1 MHLSLTE
8 KHSGMPNK
16 ILSGWMTKD
25 VIYISFTLRG
35 CLKLKNGDVR
45 EFVDH
50 IHYGDELWFL
60 YEGKKYF
67 LEGWTNNGS
76 LDLCLYEMT
85 DKGEKHTWK
94 GNTTQYP
101 VEAFLEAKIWN
112 GKSFWDAE

>member
-8 KHSGMPNK
+8 KYSGMPNK

-50 IHYGDELWFL
+50 IHYGDEL
-60 YEGKKYF
+60 
-67 LEGWTNNGS
+67 
-76 LDLCLYEMT
+76 
-85 DKGEKHTWK
+85 
-94 GNTTQYP
+94 
-101 VEAFLEAKIWN
+101 
-112 GKSFWDAE
+112 